1 MDANSVGTVLLAVL
15 AGLPLTL
22 LVTVLAFAIGLIGG
36 VPIMLGLRS
45 RIVPVRLATRLLV
58 DLIRGVPTIV
68 WLFLLYFGV
77 SLGSFRF
84 DSLTAAVV
92 GLGIISAAYL
102 AEIYR
107 GAFQTLAKGQGEA
120 AQALG
125 FSRSTTFVRI
135 LAPQAVR
142 TALPSL
148 TSYLLALVKDSSIA
162 STIGV
167 AEMVF
172 AATTFARQNPST
184 AGLTPFFFAA
194 AVYLVVSIPLA
205 VVARRL
211 DTRLRR
217 SF

>member
-1 MDANSVGTVLLAVL
+1 MELLLAVL

-22 LVTVLAFAIGLIGG
+22 LVTAAAFAIGLLLG

-45 RIVPVRLATRLLV
+45 RIVPLRLATRLLV

-77 SLGSFRF
+77 SLGTLRF
-84 DSLTAAVV
+84 DSLSAAIV

-107 GAFQTLAKGQGEA
+107 GAFQTLPRGQGEA

-125 FSRSTTFVRI
+125 LGRGTTFVRV
-135 LAPQAVR
+135 LAPQAIR

-167 AEMVF
+167 AEVVF
-172 AATTFARQNPST
+172 AATTVARQNPDT
-184 AGLTPFFFAA
+184 AGLSPFFLAA
-194 AVYLVVSIPLA
+194 AVYLAVSIPLA
-205 VVARRL
+205 ILARRL

-217 SF
+217 SY

>member
-1 MDANSVGTVLLAVL
+1 MELLLAIL
-15 AGLPLTL
+15 AGLPLTV
-22 LVTVLAFAIGLIGG
+22 LVTAAAFAIGLVLG

-45 RIVPVRLATRLLV
+45 RSVPLRLATRLLV

-77 SLGSFRF
+77 SIGSFRF
-84 DSLTAAVV
+84 DSLTAAIV

-102 AEIYR
+102 AEMYR
-107 GAFQTLAKGQGEA
+107 GAFQTLPKGQGEA

-125 FSRSTTFVRI
+125 FGRRTAFVRI

-142 TALPSL
+142 TALPSE
-148 TSYLLALVKDSSIA
+148 V
-162 STIGV
+162 
-167 AEMVF
+167 VF
-172 AATTFARQNPST
+172 SATTFARQNPDS
-184 AGLTPFFFAA
+184 AGLTPFFLAA

>member
-1 MDANSVGTVLLAVL
+1 MELLLAIL
-15 AGLPLTL
+15 AGLPLTV
-22 LVTVLAFAIGLIGG
+22 LVTAAAFAIGLVLG

-45 RIVPVRLATRLLV
+45 RSVPLRLATRLLV

-77 SLGSFRF
+77 SIGSFRF
-84 DSLTAAVV
+84 DSLTAAIV

-102 AEIYR
+102 AEMYR
-107 GAFQTLAKGQGEA
+107 GAFQTLPKGQGEA

-125 FSRSTTFVRI
+125 FGRRTAFVRI

-148 TSYLLALVKDSSIA
+148 TSYLLALVKDSSIV

-167 AEMVF
+167 AEVVF
-172 AATTFARQNPST
+172 SATTFARQNPDS
-184 AGLTPFFFAA
+184 AGLTPFFLAA

>member
-1 MDANSVGTVLLAVL
+1 MELLLAVL

-22 LVTVLAFAIGLIGG
+22 LVTAAAFLIGLVLG

-45 RIVPVRLATRLLV
+45 RLVPVRLATRLLV

-77 SLGSFRF
+77 SIGTFRF
-84 DSLTAAVV
+84 DSLTAAIV

-107 GAFQTLAKGQGEA
+107 GAFQTLAKGQSEA

-125 FSRSTTFVRI
+125 FGRGTTFVRI
-135 LAPQAVR
+135 LAPQAIR

-167 AEMVF
+167 AEIVF
-172 AATTFARQNPST
+172 TATTVARQNPDS
-184 AGLTPFFFAA
+184 AGLTPFFLAA

>member
-1 MDANSVGTVLLAVL
+1 MELLLAVL

-22 LVTVLAFAIGLIGG
+22 LVTAAAFAIGLLLG

-45 RIVPVRLATRLLV
+45 RIAPLRLATRLLV

-77 SLGSFRF
+77 SLGTLRF
-84 DSLTAAVV
+84 DSLSAAIV

-107 GAFQTLAKGQGEA
+107 GAFQTLPRGQGEA

-125 FSRSTTFVRI
+125 LGRGTTFVRV
-135 LAPQAVR
+135 LAPQAIR

-167 AEMVF
+167 AEVVF
-172 AATTFARQNPST
+172 AATTVARQNPDT
-184 AGLTPFFFAA
+184 AGLTPFFLAA
-194 AVYLVVSIPLA
+194 AVYLAVSIPLA
-205 VVARRL
+205 ILARRL

-217 SF
+217 SY

>member
-1 MDANSVGTVLLAVL
+1 MELLLAVL

-22 LVTVLAFAIGLIGG
+22 LVTAAAFAIGLLLG

-45 RIVPVRLATRLLV
+45 RIAPLRLATRLLV

-77 SLGSFRF
+77 SLGTLRF
-84 DSLTAAVV
+84 DSLSAAIV

-107 GAFQTLAKGQGEA
+107 GAFQTLPRGQGEA

-125 FSRSTTFVRI
+125 LGRGTTFVRV
-135 LAPQAVR
+135 LAPQAIR

-148 TSYLLALVKDSSIA
+148 TSYLLALVKDSSVA

-167 AEMVF
+167 AEVVF
-172 AATTFARQNPST
+172 AATTVARQNPDT
-184 AGLTPFFFAA
+184 AGLTPFFLAA
-194 AVYLVVSIPLA
+194 AVYLAVSIPLA
-205 VVARRL
+205 ILARRL

-217 SF
+217 SY

>member
-1 MDANSVGTVLLAVL
+1 MELLLAVL

-22 LVTVLAFAIGLIGG
+22 LVTAAAFAIGLLLG

-45 RIVPVRLATRLLV
+45 RIVPLRLATRLLV

-77 SLGSFRF
+77 SLGTLRF
-84 DSLTAAVV
+84 DSLSAAIV

-107 GAFQTLAKGQGEA
+107 GAFQTLPRGQGEA

-125 FSRSTTFVRI
+125 LGRGTTFVRV
-135 LAPQAVR
+135 LAPQAIR

-167 AEMVF
+167 AEVVF
-172 AATTFARQNPST
+172 AATTVARQNPDT
-184 AGLTPFFFAA
+184 AGLTPFFLAA
-194 AVYLVVSIPLA
+194 AVYLAVSIPLA
-205 VVARRL
+205 ILARRL

-217 SF
+217 SY

>member
-1 MDANSVGTVLLAVL
+1 MTILLAVL

-22 LVTVLAFAIGLIGG
+22 LVTVAAFAIGLVGG

-45 RIVPVRLATRLLV
+45 RIAPLRLATRFLV

-68 WLFLLYFGV
+68 WLFLLYFGF
-77 SLGSFRF
+77 SFGNFRF
-84 DSLTAAVV
+84 NSLSAAVL

-102 AEIYR
+102 AEMYR
-107 GAFQTLAKGQGEA
+107 GAFQVLAKGQSEA

-125 FSRSTTFVRI
+125 FGHRTTFVRI

-167 AEMVF
+167 TEIVF
-172 AATTFARQNPST
+172 SATTFARQNPES
-184 AGLTPFFFAA
+184 AGLTPFFVAA

>member
-1 MDANSVGTVLLAVL
+1 MELLLAVL
-15 AGLPLTL
+15 TGLPLTL
-22 LVTVLAFAIGLIGG
+22 LVTAASFLIGSVLG
-36 VPIMLGLRS
+36 IPIMLGLRARS
-45 RIVPVRLATRLLV
+45 MLPRVAMRLLV

-77 SLGSFRF
+77 SFGPFRF
-84 DSLTAAVV
+84 DSLTAAIA

-107 GAFQTLAKGQGEA
+107 GAFQTLARGQSEA

-125 FSRSTTFVRI
+125 LGRTTTFVRI
-135 LAPQAVR
+135 LAPQAIR

-167 AEMVF
+167 AELVF
-172 AATTFARQNPST
+172 AATTFARQNPGS
-184 AGLTPFFFAA
+184 AGLAPFFMAA

-211 DTRLRR
+211 DTRMRR

>member
-1 MDANSVGTVLLAVL
+1 MQLLFAVL

-22 LVTVLAFAIGLIGG
+22 LVTAAAFLIGLVLG
-36 VPIMLGLRS
+36 VPIMLGMRS
-45 RIVPVRLATRLLV
+45 RFLPLRLAMRLLV

-77 SLGSFRF
+77 SFGSFRF
-84 DSLTAAVV
+84 DSLTAAIA
-92 GLGIISAAYL
+92 GLGIISSAYL

-107 GAFQTLAKGQGEA
+107 GAFQTLATGQSEA
-120 AQALG
+120 AHALG
-125 FSRSTTFVRI
+125 LGRSTTFVRI
-135 LAPQAVR
+135 LAPQAAR

-148 TSYLLALVKDSSIA
+148 ASYLLALVKDSSIA

-167 AEMVF
+167 AEIVF
-172 AATTFARQNPST
+172 SATTVARQNPDT
-184 AGLTPFFFAA
+184 AGLTPFFLAA
-194 AVYLVVSIPLA
+194 GVYLVVSIPLA
-205 VVARRL
+205 VLARRL